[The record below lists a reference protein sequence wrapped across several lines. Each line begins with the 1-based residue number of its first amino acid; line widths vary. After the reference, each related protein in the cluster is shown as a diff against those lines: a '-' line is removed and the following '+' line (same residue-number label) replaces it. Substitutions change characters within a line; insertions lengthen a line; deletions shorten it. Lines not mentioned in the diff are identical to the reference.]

1 MLMDRYGL
9 PTGTASAEAR
19 DAYVAGVDCV
29 LSAEY
34 GAETHL
40 QRAVATDP
48 DFALAW
54 AALARANFLTANA
67 AESRRAVTRARETAA
82 GAGARVLGHVDAL
95 CLGMEGKP
103 VEAFATMKTHLAGYP
118 RDAMVIAPATG
129 VFGLIGFSGRPD
141 REPEQ
146 LEFLETLRPHLA
158 EDWWF
163 QTVHAFALEEL
174 GRLDEAEALVDRA
187 LAANPAN
194 AHGVHV
200 KAHVLYERGDDATA
214 LDRLRTF
221 MATYPREGLMHCH
234 ISWHVALSLLAVGQ
248 TTEAWSVF
256 DARVRHGGAWGP
268 ALNTV
273 TDGVAFMWRAELAG
287 HPRDADRWNA
297 MRDHALGSFPKSGVA
312 FVDVHRAVAC
322 VAAGDDDGLAAIV
335 EDLRGR
341 VATGR
346 YPAGDVVPA
355 LATGFAAFARGAF
368 ADAIATLEK
377 ALADTVRIGG
387 SRAQRDLVEAT
398 LVAAY
403 IRGGRPAD
411 ARAMVARRTDRA
423 PSTPVA
429 GYA

>member
-1 MLMDRYGL
+1 MLVDRYGL
-9 PTGTASAEAR
+9 TTGTASAEAR

-29 LSAEY
+29 LSAAH
-34 GAETHL
+34 GAEAHL
-40 QRAVATDP
+40 KRAVAADP
-48 DFALAW
+48 TFALAW
-54 AALARANFLTANA
+54 AALARASFLTANV
-67 AESRRAVTRARETAA
+67 AEVRHAVAKAREAA
-82 GAGARVLGHVDAL
+82 AKAGPRERGHVDAL
-95 CLGMEGKP
+95 CLAMEGKP
-103 VEAFATMKTHLAGYP
+103 VEAFAATKTHLADFP

-129 VFGLIGFSGRPD
+129 VFGLIGFSGRPG

-146 LEFLETLRPHLA
+146 LDFLEALRPGLA
-158 EDWWF
+158 GDWWF
-163 QTVHAFALEEL
+163 DTVHAFALEEL
-174 GRLDEAEALVDRA
+174 GRLDEAEALIDRA

-194 AHGVHV
+194 AHGVHI
-200 KAHVLYERGDDATA
+200 KAHVLYERGEDAAA
-214 LDRLRTF
+214 LGGLQTF

-234 ISWHVALSLLAVGQ
+234 ISWHVALSLLAVGR
-248 TTEAWSVF
+248 TAEAWSVF
-256 DARVRHGGAWGP
+256 DAGVRHGGAWGP

-287 HPRDADRWNA
+287 HPRDAARWNA
-297 MRDHALGSFPKSGVA
+297 MRDHALASFPKGGVA

-322 VAAGDDDGLAAIV
+322 VAADDDDGLQAIV

-341 VATGR
+341 VAAGR

-368 ADAIATLEK
+368 AEAIATFEQ

-387 SRAQRDLVEAT
+387 SRAQRDLVETT

-403 IRGGRPAD
+403 IGGGRAND
-411 ARAMVARRTDRA
+411 ARALVARRTDRA